1 MVGGGCHPLWGR
13 QKELGGG
20 RAAPC
25 PGQPTAPLCGLL
37 GWWRTSIQEEWSPLL
52 GSAGLWGLWA
62 WCPGGLAGRGATAPS
77 LPNHPGCPL
86 RLTLWCGSRMAWCPF
101 LCEAALGC
109 SWNGWPWHLPART
122 PVVPVGTLRPSVGL
136 RRIRAPSLM
145 TPGAQVHADG
155 GLGPSSPGWEGE
167 VSVSRADPF
176 TCRICQFPSWGSW
189 LLGRRWGLA

>member
-1 MVGGGCHPLWGR
+1 MSPAV
-13 QKELGGG
+13 G
-20 RAAPC
+20 RAEGAWRG
-25 PGQPTAPLCGLL
+25 PGCTLSRPAHG
-37 GWWRTSIQEEWSPLL
+37 SPVRSAGMVEDEHMGRMVPPL
-52 GSAGLWGLWA
+52 GSAGLQGLWA
-62 WCPGGLAGRGATAPS
+62 PVPRRAGRRRGHGAP

-101 LCEAALGC
+101 LCEATLGC

-122 PVVPVGTLRPSVGL
+122 HVVPVGTLRPSVGL
-136 RRIRAPSLM
+136 RRTRAPSLL
-145 TPGAQVHADG
+145 TPGAQVPGDG
-155 GLGPSSPGWEGE
+155 GLGPPSPGWEGE